1 MVAMPG
7 AVVCASVM
15 QYELKLNDIKAT
27 ILPSQ
32 CMSGQC
38 TYSTNGSFD
47 TTPVNV
53 ALMAVGLNAE
63 ERKFICKQIIIAS
76 YI

>member
-15 QYELKLNDIKAT
+15 QYELMLNDDKAT

-32 CMSGQC
+32 CMSDQC
-38 TYSTNGSFD
+38 TYSTNESFD

-53 ALMAVGLNAE
+53 VLMAVGLNAE
-63 ERKFICKQIIIAS
+63 ESLLICK
-76 YI
+76 